1 MLKDV
6 LNTVILGDCL
16 EKLKDLPDNSI
27 DAIITD
33 PPYGISFMGKDW
45 DKFNEVSSPQGA
57 YEKQK
62 GFTKLPRN
70 KPNGMLEFFVPI
82 WEECFRV
89 LKSGSFIFTM
99 CASRSDTLSR
109 QIIALEEAGF
119 NIGFSPIYWTYST
132 GFPKAMN
139 LAKAIDK
146 KLGTEKRK
154 KIPFDSGFIRNPKV
168 VAGGH
173 SVDDGMRPYVKKAR
187 KDGFYEILINE
198 PQSPQA
204 KKVFGA
210 YAGFQPKPAIEVILV
225 AMKPLVEGTY
235 IEQAMAWCEKEDIG
249 LGGVWFDECRIPFIS
264 AKDQEKSRYG
274 NDSNLSEKKNVY
286 KLGLKPMGEKILHSS
301 EGRFPANL
309 LVSDKILNDGKEHSV
324 SGSAKL
330 GKKHTGGHK
339 QGFLVAPQTNNL
351 SPNDSGQ
358 YSRYFDLDFWFQ
370 KRIEKLP
377 REVQKIFPFLKVP
390 KASRT
395 EKEKGLTDLPLKT
408 KTDKYASCETKC
420 KICGKFFLLT
430 NDPCMCDE
438 NLYGPKSERAI
449 NPRIKNFHPT
459 VKPIKLMCYLITLAL
474 GKSHFP
480 EKRIVL
486 DPFAGT
492 GTTGIAA
499 HLLGFPFILIEKNPE
514 YYELARKRLN
524 YYLQNSLVSYLE
536 SDKNA

>member
-1 MLKDV
+1 VLKDV

-16 EKLKDLPDNSI
+16 EKLKNLPDNSI

-139 LAKAIDK
+139 LTKAIDK

-154 KIPFDSGFIRNPKV
+154 KILFDSGFIRNPKV

-187 KDGFYEILINE
+187 KDGFYEMQINE
-198 PQSPQA
+198 LQSPQA

-235 IEQAMAWCEKEDIG
+235 IEQAMAWCEKEDVG
-249 LGGVWFDECRIPFIS
+249 LGGVWFDECRIPFVHKKDYEQ
-264 AKDQEKSRYG
+264 AKSVWERV
-274 NDSNLSEKKNVY
+274 E
-286 KLGLKPMGEKILHSS
+286 GEKRS
-301 EGRFPANL
+301 ESTIIYGWAESDSIKYGTANERGRFPANL

-377 REVQKIFPFLKVP
+377 LEAQKIFPFLKVP

-395 EKEKGLTDLPLKT
+395 ERDKGLENSLT
-408 KTDKYASCETKC
+408 KTTDDFRSSA
-420 KICGKFFLLT
+420 GQAFVV
-430 NDPCMCDE
+430 NDCS
-438 NLYGPKSERAI
+438 KRTQ
-449 NPRIKNFHPT
+449 IKNFHPT
-459 VKPIKLMCYLITLAL
+459 VKPIKLMSYLITLAL
-474 GKSHFP
+474 GKSKFP